1 MNRELKQWISEEAA
15 LKSRRRFLLG
25 AMAGGGMAAAGG
37 FGLSLNA
44 IAASAGLSS
53 PLATTPVPSD
63 YRAMVCFFLF
73 GGNDTCN
80 TVIPYDTAGY
90 DQYLLSREGSL
101 SRPFGI
107 TRLREDLL
115 PMQAA
120 SLGGG
125 RQLALPR
132 EMDSLK
138 RLYDRGKVAVVANVG
153 VLAHPTSKAQYDNQS
168 IELPPQLFSHSDHQR
183 FWQLGVPS
191 YNTRTGWAG
200 RMGDLLAAGN
210 GSSPVSMCMSMRGN
224 NAWQV
229 GDNVLPYPLSPQD
242 GAPQFWSFWNDRR
255 RNAMLALNAQS
266 RSNLMERQAARV
278 FTRSINAEAVVNES
292 LRVNFDLETLFPTP
306 PGDLAPTLVEDYM
319 EVMDQFRM
327 VARMIEAHQAF
338 GHRRQIFF
346 VSLGGFDDHD
356 SLADHGQ
363 RLRVV
368 ADGMAA
374 FYQATALLG
383 VDQNV
388 VTFTASDFGRPLKSN
403 GTGSDH
409 GWGAHHFVV
418 GGSVRGGNV
427 YGDFPNLQID
437 GPDALDHQGHLLP
450 STAVEEYAATLASW
464 FGVSDTDIPLVVPNI
479 GRFERSN
486 MGFMGGIKPR
496 PPTRNIC
503 PGVRGCVEPPVT

>member
-1 MNRELKQWISEEAA
+1 MTSAFEQWLSDETT
-15 LKSRRRFLLG
+15 LKSRRRFLMG
-25 AMAGGGMAAAGG
+25 AMAGGGLAAAGG
-37 FGLSLNA
+37 FGLGLNA
-44 IAASAGLSS
+44 MAAAAGSS
-53 PLATTPVPSD
+53 STQSVTPTPGD

-90 DQYLLSREGSL
+90 NQYLLSREGSL

-115 PMQAA
+115 PISAA
-120 SLGGG
+120 SMVNG
-125 RQLALPR
+125 QLALPR
-132 EMDSLK
+132 EMASLK
-138 RLYDRGKVAVVANVG
+138 RLYDKGKAAVVANVG
-153 VLAHPTSKAQYDNQS
+153 VLAHPTSKQQYDNQS

-191 YNTRTGWAG
+191 YSTRTGWAG

-210 GSSPVSMCMSMRGN
+210 AGSQVSMCMSMRGN

-229 GDNVLPYPLSPQD
+229 GDNVLPYPMSAQD
-242 GAPQFWSFWNDRR
+242 GAPGFWSFWNDRR
-255 RNAMLALNAQS
+255 RNAMMAMNAQS

-278 FTRSINAEAVVNES
+278 FNRAVNAETVVNRA
-292 LRVNFDLETLFPTP
+292 LRNNLDLEMLFPTP
-306 PGDLAPTLVEDYM
+306 PGDLMPTLVEDYM
-319 EVMDQFRM
+319 DVMDQFRM
-327 VARMIEAHQAF
+327 VARMIDARRAL

-346 VSLGGFDDHD
+346 VSLGGFDNHD
-356 SLADHGQ
+356 SLVEHGD

-374 FYQATALLG
+374 FYQATRLLG

-418 GGSVRGGNV
+418 GGSVRGGDV
-427 YGDFPNLQID
+427 YGRFPNLQIN
-437 GPDALDHQGHLLP
+437 GPDALDYQGHLLP
-450 STAVEEYAATLASW
+450 STSVDEYAARLASW

-479 GRFERSN
+479 GRFASAN
-486 MGFMGGIKPR
+486 MDFMTGIKPQ
-496 PPTRNIC
+496 PPYRNTC
-503 PGVRGCVEPPVT
+503 GAGCVQPPLA